1 MTMTDTLVPFAEAVR
16 RYEPLIGLETHV
28 ELGTRTKMFCGCTT
42 TFGAEP
48 NSQVCPVCLGL
59 PGSLPVVN
67 RIAIEYTIRIGL
79 ALNCSIATWCRFA
92 RKNYFY
98 PDMPKNFQ
106 ISQYDEPLC
115 TDGYLDVAVEDKTVR
130 VGIERVHLEEDTG
143 KSLHVGGA
151 TGRIHGAEYSLVDY
165 NRAGIPLVEI
175 VTKPIEGTDADAPVA
190 ARAYVTELRD
200 LLRSLAVSDVR
211 MEEGSLRCDVNT
223 SLAPRGSGRWGTR
236 TETKNVNSLRSVERA
251 VRFEIERQAAV
262 LDAGGRVIQETRHF
276 HEDTGTTTP
285 GRSKEEAQDYRYFP
299 EPDLVPVAPPVDW
312 VEQIRAALPETPS
325 ARRAR
330 LQAEWNLSET
340 DMTALTNAGAL
351 DLVAETVAAGA
362 SPADARKWWLGEL
375 ARRAN
380 EAGTEPA
387 NLAITP
393 ADVARVA
400 ELVATGALN
409 DHLARDVIDGVLAGE
424 GSPDE
429 VVATRGLAV
438 VSDEGALT
446 AAIDEAIA
454 ANPDVV
460 AKIRDGK
467 TKAAGFLVGAVMKA
481 TSGKADA
488 ARVLELILE
497 RLSELAQIPI
507 CRANTR
513 EPTNPAGPNGARRRG
528 RATAG
533 AGAGATGRT
542 RHFGPNE
549 EGWGP
554 RRRLSAP
561 SGRRPGPRSLP
572 A

>member
-1 MTMTDTLVPFAEAVR
+1 MTTSTTDTLVPFAEAVQ

-28 ELGTRTKMFCGCTT
+28 ELGTRTKMFCGCPT

-67 RIAIEYTIRIGL
+67 RMAIEYTIRIGL

-92 RKNYFY
+92 QEELLLPGHAEEL
-98 PDMPKNFQ
+98 PDLPVRRAAVHGRLAGCRR
-106 ISQYDEPLC
+106 S
-115 TDGYLDVAVEDKTVR
+115 DGRTIR

-175 VTKPIEGTDADAPVA
+175 VTKPIEGTGADAPVA

-200 LLRSLAVSDVR
+200 LLRSLGVSDVR

-262 LDAGGRVIQETRHF
+262 LDSGGRVIQETRHF

-299 EPDLVPVAPPVDW
+299 EPDLVPVAPPVEW

-330 LQAEWNLSET
+330 LQAEWDLSEA
-340 DMTALTNAGAL
+340 DMTALANAGAL

-380 EAGTEPA
+380 DAGTELA
-387 NLAITP
+387 DLAITP
-393 ADVARVA
+393 AQVARIA
-400 ELVATGALN
+400 ELVSAGTLN
-409 DHLARDVIDGVLAGE
+409 DRLARQVIDAVLAGE

-429 VVATRGLAV
+429 VVAARGLAV

-446 AAIDEAIA
+446 TAIDEAIA

-467 TKAAGFLVGAVMKA
+467 VAAAGVLVGAVMKA
-481 TSGKADA
+481 TRGQADA
-488 ARVLELILE
+488 ARVRELILQ
-497 RLSELAQIPI
+497 RLS
-507 CRANTR
+507 
-513 EPTNPAGPNGARRRG
+513 
-528 RATAG
+528 
-533 AGAGATGRT
+533 
-542 RHFGPNE
+542 
-549 EGWGP
+549 
-554 RRRLSAP
+554 S
-561 SGRRPGPRSLP
+561 
-572 A
+572 

>member
-1 MTMTDTLVPFAEAVR
+1 MTTSTETLVPFAEAVQ

-28 ELGTRTKMFCGCTT
+28 ELGTRTKMFCGCLT

-67 RIAIEYTIRIGL
+67 RMAIEYTIRIGL

-115 TDGYLDVAVEDKTVR
+115 TDGWLDVTFSDPDGRQRQVR

-175 VTKPIEGTDADAPVA
+175 VTKPIEGTGADAPVA

-262 LDAGGRVIQETRHF
+262 LDSGDRVILQTRHF

-299 EPDLVPVAPPVDW
+299 EPDLVPVAPPRGW
-312 VEQIRAALPETPS
+312 VEQIKAALPETPS

-330 LQAEWNLSET
+330 LMAEWDLSEA
-340 DMTALTNAGAL
+340 DMTALANAGAL
-351 DLVAETVAAGA
+351 DLVAETVAADA

-375 ARRAN
+375 SRHAN
-380 EAGTEPA
+380 DMGTELA
-387 NLAITP
+387 DLAITP
-393 ADVARVA
+393 AQVARIA
-400 ELVATGALN
+400 ELVSAGTLN
-409 DHLARDVIDGVLAGE
+409 DRLARKVIDAVLAGE

-429 VVATRGLAV
+429 VVAARGLAV
-438 VSDEGALT
+438 VSDESALT
-446 AAIDEAIA
+446 TVIDEAIA

-467 TKAAGFLVGAVMKA
+467 VAAAGVLVGAVMKA
-481 TSGKADA
+481 TRSQADA
-488 ARVLELILE
+488 PRVRELILE
-497 RLSELAQIPI
+497 RL
-507 CRANTR
+507 T
-513 EPTNPAGPNGARRRG
+513 
-528 RATAG
+528 
-533 AGAGATGRT
+533 
-542 RHFGPNE
+542 
-549 EGWGP
+549 
-554 RRRLSAP
+554 
-561 SGRRPGPRSLP
+561 
-572 A
+572 